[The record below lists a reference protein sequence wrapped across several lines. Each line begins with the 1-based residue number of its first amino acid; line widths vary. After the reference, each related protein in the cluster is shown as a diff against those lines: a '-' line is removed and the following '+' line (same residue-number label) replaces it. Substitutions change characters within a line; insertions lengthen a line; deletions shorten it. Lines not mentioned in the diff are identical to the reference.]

1 MFLPDVGWMRGTPAY
16 CSPLGGSGGDE
27 KVEVEKKVAVKRQR
41 QTVYRSW
48 NSLRGKISVF
58 QCFDLI

>member
-27 KVEVEKKVAVKRQR
+27 KVGEERKVGVKRRR
-41 QTVYRSW
+41 QIVYHS
-48 NSLRGKISVF
+48 
-58 QCFDLI
+58 